1 MIDYLCFIY
10 SQSSLEHHVKVH
22 HTNIDKEFEC
32 PECSKKF
39 KTLRQLSWHK
49 KTHEK
54 PLTDVR
60 CPQCEKTFKNMISF
74 KTHMKLHRGS
84 KKFPCADCPKAF
96 YTKAKLMEH
105 MNSHTGKRPFG
116 CPVDNCTKVFSG
128 FSNYSKHFKKHHHT
142 MIGPK
147 GSMIPQPKMV
157 ENNNNVLPLKQS
169 EATVPKKT
177 QQPCATGS
185 KNPPLPEKE
194 SVIAN
199 VSRSDKSHEMSQS
212 QSTEPPSN
220 EPSVTVVHPNYHSQS
235 TDNATSQA
243 QTVLRP
249 LPTIYSGPSMSNM
262 SSQTPTTSSHPFS
275 SQTLCNSIQLV
286 PSSSNSLHSQSGTI
300 TLHASSNNAGNENL
314 SVAHAQSVHPS
325 SLQNHSH
332 HHNPNVH
339 HPVNVHAHNN
349 AHSAHN
355 NHNHTSITGTHP
367 HHVPVPQF
375 QSQNHIQTVWQPVVL
390 PNSKSYHS
398 ISTSTNL
405 STINSL
411 ELLDCAGPSESLTHN
426 PNNHSQLQQNSGN
439 AMPTSIAA
447 AHHATSH
454 SSVVHAHQG
463 ISVLTSSSSNVPNS
477 HQGSIHHH
485 GPPTSG
491 NVSHS
496 SGSSTSHHG
505 ISVPSSSSGV
515 NVPTYGQPAQQNE
528 PMELSYKDSSNFQE
542 MPMELTKVFQ
552 RDPLELCVRQDFGH
566 TQPLMDLSSRVVN
579 VTVGGNSSM
588 NVSTISINPNGNSSN
603 TTSSSASQNHYNSI
617 SSGTGSTSGSILSVP
632 YHKTVELV
640 ERELSLNDFTG
651 AFRQPIGTI
660 KQNLKHGSITIILK
674 CS

>member
-1 MIDYLCFIY
+1 
-10 SQSSLEHHVKVH
+10 
-22 HTNIDKEFEC
+22 
-32 PECSKKF
+32 
-39 KTLRQLSWHK
+39 
-49 KTHEK
+49 
-54 PLTDVR
+54 
-60 CPQCEKTFKNMISF
+60 
-74 KTHMKLHRGS
+74 MKLHRGS
-84 KKFPCADCPKAF
+84 KKFPCAECPKAF

-157 ENNNNVLPLKQS
+157 ENNNNVLPVKQN
-169 EATVPKKT
+169 EANVPKKIA
-177 QQPCATGS
+177 CATGS

-199 VSRSDKSHEMSQS
+199 ASRSDKSHEMAQS
-212 QSTEPPSN
+212 QATEPPPPSN
-220 EPSVTVVHPNYHSQS
+220 EPNATVVHSTYHSQP
-235 TDNATSQA
+235 TDNANSQA

-262 SSQTPTTSSHPFS
+262 SSQTPSTSSHAFS
-275 SQTLCNSIQLV
+275 SQTSCNTIQLV
-286 PSSSNSLHSQSGTI
+286 PSSSNSLHSQGGTI
-300 TLHASSNNAGNENL
+300 TLHSSSNSAGNENL

-339 HPVNVHAHNN
+339 HPGNIHAHNN

-355 NHNHTSITGTHP
+355 NHNSITGSLP
-367 HHVPVPQF
+367 HHAPLPQF

-411 ELLDCAGPSESLTHN
+411 ELLDCAGPVGSSESLTHN
-426 PNNHSQLQQNSGN
+426 PNNHSQLQQSSGN
-439 AMPTSIAA
+439 GNVMPTSIAA

-463 ISVLTSSSSNVPNS
+463 ISVLTSNSGNASNS
-477 HQGSIHHH
+477 HPGSIHHH
-485 GPPTSG
+485 GPTSG
-491 NVSHS
+491 PVSHS

-505 ISVPSSSSGV
+505 ISVPSSSSSA

-528 PMELSYKDSSNFQE
+528 PMELSYKDSNNFQE

-552 RDPLELCVRQDFGH
+552 RDPLELCVRQDYGH

-579 VTVGGNSSM
+579 VTVGGNSSL
-588 NVSTISINPNGNSSN
+588 NVSTISINPNQNSSN
-603 TTSSSASQNHYNSI
+603 TSSSSASQNHYNSI
-617 SSGTGSTSGSILSVP
+617 SSGSGSTSGSILSVP

-640 ERELSLNDFTG
+640 ERELSLNDFT
-651 AFRQPIGTI
+651 AFRQPIGI
-660 KQNLKHGSITIILK
+660 NKQSLKNEHRTFFK
-674 CS
+674 CFKWS